1 MAWLD
6 KRGDNFRLVFQIG
19 GQTFKRSL
27 RTSDQREADGM
38 VVLVERRIKMVERGE
53 LAVPEEADLAS
64 FLIANGKSQTPI
76 AVKPVLTL
84 ATAINQYLE
93 SIPTGS
99 LEANTLYTLKI
110 HLEHIR
116 RHFGDSFRVEKLGF
130 ADLQRYVDARSR
142 KPGRR
147 GKKINPVTIRKEL
160 TSFSSLWSWMRRCG
174 HGSGKFPNSGLRYP
188 KVAEKAKFQTW
199 AEIERQIAKS
209 RLTENEQAELWD
221 SLYLTTAEIDEV
233 LDFVEQ
239 QPTNRFMFPML
250 LIAAHTGTRRSEI
263 LRSEV
268 SDFDFVANTMLIH
281 EKKRAKGKSTSRA
294 VPMSPRLRSVMA
306 AWVKHSTCRHTF
318 HDDGEPLTVNE
329 ASHYFNSTFAGSK
342 WEKLKGWHVFRH
354 SFVSNCASK
363 AIDQRMIDAWSGHQT
378 DEMRKRYTHLI
389 PTAQQSAFQSVF
401 GA

>member
-38 VVLVERRIKMVERGE
+38 VALVERRIKMVERGE
-53 LAVPEEADLAS
+53 LAVPEDAELAS
-64 FLIANGKSQTPI
+64 FLVADGKVKT
-76 AVKPVLTL
+76 AVAVRPALTL
-84 ATAINQYLE
+84 ATAINKYLE

-174 HGSGKFPNSGLRYP
+174 H
-188 KVAEKAKFQTW
+188 
-199 AEIERQIAKS
+199 
-209 RLTENEQAELWD
+209 
-221 SLYLTTAEIDEV
+221 
-233 LDFVEQ
+233 
-239 QPTNRFMFPML
+239 
-250 LIAAHTGTRRSEI
+250 
-263 LRSEV
+263 
-268 SDFDFVANTMLIH
+268 
-281 EKKRAKGKSTSRA
+281 
-294 VPMSPRLRSVMA
+294 
-306 AWVKHSTCRHTF
+306 
-318 HDDGEPLTVNE
+318 
-329 ASHYFNSTFAGSK
+329 
-342 WEKLKGWHVFRH
+342 
-354 SFVSNCASK
+354 
-363 AIDQRMIDAWSGHQT
+363 
-378 DEMRKRYTHLI
+378 
-389 PTAQQSAFQSVF
+389 
-401 GA
+401 